1 MQSPFVP
8 FAAIATMLVLALSSF
23 PSFAAEVPV
32 TACGAPET
40 ASANLEARAQ
50 ETGQLTIFLTA
61 IEAAGMTDL
70 LKTEGPYTLFAP
82 SDAAFAKLPAGTVEA
97 LLKDEESL
105 RAILMYHW
113 VAGQVSA
120 SEAAH
125 LRTAQTLYGEA
136 LTLTL
141 ERGVLFVDRS
151 RVTRADL
158 RARNGVIHVIDDV
171 VVPTGTRTA
180 SY

>member
-8 FAAIATMLVLALSSF
+8 FAAVATMVVMLLSSY
-23 PSFAAEVPV
+23 PSFAVDTPA
-32 TACGAPET
+32 TACGAPEPAT
-40 ASANLEARAQ
+40 ADLQHRAKQ
-50 ETGQLTIFLTA
+50 TGQLNIFLAA
-61 IEAAGMTDL
+61 IEAAGMTAL
-70 LKTEGPYTLFAP
+70 LKMDGPYTLFAP

-97 LLKDEESL
+97 LLKDAESL

-151 RVTRADL
+151 RVIHADL

-171 VVPTGTRTA
+171 VVPTGTHTA

>member
-8 FAAIATMLVLALSSF
+8 FAAVATVLVMLMSSY
-23 PSFAAEVPV
+23 PSLAAEAAPV
-32 TACGAPET
+32 ACGAPQTE
-40 ASANLEARAQ
+40 AADLESRALA
-50 ETGQLTIFLTA
+50 TGQLTIFLAA
-61 IEAAGMTDL
+61 IEAAGMTKL
-70 LKTEGPYTLFAP
+70 LKTSGPYTLFAP
-82 SDAAFAKLPAGTVEA
+82 SDAAFGRLPKGTVEA
-97 LLKDEESL
+97 LLKDIESL

-120 SEAAH
+120 SQAAH

-136 LTLTL
+136 LTLTF

-151 RVTRADL
+151 RVTHADL

-171 VVPTGTRTA
+171 VVPTGARTA